1 MGRPHTW
8 VDGAVTDRVPADDR
22 GLNYADGAF
31 ETLACKEGSI
41 QCLSLH
47 HRRLADAFEGLS
59 FSDPVALATDTFE
72 QAAALLAG
80 VDHTG
85 IARLTVTRGSGPR
98 GYAPSAAAKPRCIL
112 VAHEVSDQTSTP
124 LQCGIA
130 RTRWAAQPQL
140 AGLKLLARTEQVL
153 AASEALASGWD
164 DAVMLDA
171 NDRVISGSRGNI
183 FLIKNGF
190 VVTPCLNHCGIA
202 GTRRQLMLEH
212 ILPSCGFE
220 AAVREIDLDEFRQAD
235 AVFMTNTV
243 VGLRPVGSIAD
254 KVFASA
260 SAAQAVEDLQRALA
274 EHLRSCFGA

>member
-31 ETLACKEGSI
+31 ETLACEDGSI

-47 HRRLADAFEGLS
+47 HRRLADAFEVLS

-85 IARLTVTRGSGPR
+85 VARLTVTRGSGPR

-153 AASEALASGWD
+153 AASEALRRG
-164 DAVMLDA
+164 
-171 NDRVISGSRGNI
+171 RVQHFNVSTAARPTFVLHLHSR
-183 FLIKNGF
+183 
-190 VVTPCLNHCGIA
+190 
-202 GTRRQLMLEH
+202 
-212 ILPSCGFE
+212 
-220 AAVREIDLDEFRQAD
+220 
-235 AVFMTNTV
+235 
-243 VGLRPVGSIAD
+243 
-254 KVFASA
+254 
-260 SAAQAVEDLQRALA
+260 
-274 EHLRSCFGA
+274 

>member
-47 HRRLADAFEGLS
+47 HRRLANAFEGLS

-98 GYAPSAAAKPRCIL
+98 GYAPSAVAKPRCIL
-112 VAHEVSDQTSTP
+112 VAHEVSDQISTP

-171 NDRVISGSRGNI
+171 NDRIISGSRGNI
-183 FLIKNGF
+183 FLMKDGL
-190 VVTPCLNHCGIA
+190 VVTPCLNHCGIS

-254 KVFASA
+254 KVFANA

>member
-47 HRRLADAFEGLS
+47 HRRLANAFEGLS

-98 GYAPSAAAKPRCIL
+98 GYAPSATAKPRCF
-112 VAHEVSDQTSTP
+112 VAHGFSDQTSTP
-124 LQCGIA
+124 LRCGIA

-190 VVTPCLNHCGIA
+190 VVTPCLNLCGIA

-220 AAVREIDLDEFRQAD
+220 TVVREIDLDEFRRAD

-243 VGLRPVGSIAD
+243 VGLRSVVSIAD
-254 KVFASA
+254 AVFTSA